1 VNGGGTTIAVDA
13 VGGDHAP
20 EAVVEGVARAVDAD
34 SRLEVALVGPER
46 VVRPAAE
53 GHVRLT
59 AVPAEETI
67 SMDESPTQAV
77 RAKRDSSIVV
87 GCRLVKEGRAH
98 GFFSAG
104 NTGAVLAAGTLVLG
118 RIAGVSRPAIGAVF
132 PTPERPSV
140 IVDIGANAD
149 CRPEHLVAFAHM
161 GTAYAKT
168 VLDVD
173 SPSVGLLSIGEEPS
187 KGSTLVVEAHELMR
201 TRVPGFEGNVE
212 GRDVSRGVVDVVVTD
227 GFTGNVV
234 LKVMEGVS
242 ATLVSQMREAMTSS
256 PLRTAAASV
265 LAPALRELGRR
276 MDPDVYGGAPLL
288 GVAGAVL
295 IGHGSSGPDAVAAGV
310 ATSVTAVRGG
320 LVERIAAAV
329 ETD

>member
-1 VNGGGTTIAVDA
+1 VDA

-20 EAVVEGVARAVDAD
+20 EAVVEGVVHAVEAD
-34 SRLEVALVGPER
+34 SSLDVTLVGPER

-53 GHVRLT
+53 RHTRLT

-168 VLDVD
+168 VLGVER
-173 SPSVGLLSIGEEPS
+173 PSVGLLSIGEEPG
-187 KGSTLVVEAHELMR
+187 KGSALVVEAHELMR
-201 TRVPGFEGNVE
+201 TEVPGFQGNVE

-256 PLRTAAASV
+256 PLRAAAASV
-265 LAPALRELGRR
+265 LTPALRELGRR

-295 IGHGSSGPDAVAAGV
+295 IGHGSSGPEAVAAGV
-310 ATSVTAVRGG
+310 ATSAAAVRGG

-329 ETD
+329 EAD